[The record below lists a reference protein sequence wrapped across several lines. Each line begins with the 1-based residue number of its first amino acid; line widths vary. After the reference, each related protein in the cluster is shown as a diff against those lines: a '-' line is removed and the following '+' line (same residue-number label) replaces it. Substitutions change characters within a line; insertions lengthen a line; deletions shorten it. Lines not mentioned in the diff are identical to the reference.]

1 MLRSLNI
8 CGKIEK
14 KLKINKKRF
23 KVWFQ
28 FQKPISLEYKTVWW
42 ENCQGNGIIQGWTQ
56 KVWRR
61 EWGGGIDCRRHV
73 SSGVSRERGR
83 VWEGFSSYKGVR
95 GSGGLPGKFLK
106 LDCLRVH
113 FHAIFKSFSL
123 ILQADFFFSD
133 NFGKSRVRKLL
144 GQHSFVGSCS
154 PSHLIQEGQL
164 SVSSKR
170 VCTG

>member
-1 MLRSLNI
+1 MR
-8 CGKIEK
+8 
-14 KLKINKKRF
+14 
-23 KVWFQ
+23 
-28 FQKPISLEYKTVWW
+28 
-42 ENCQGNGIIQGWTQ
+42 
-56 KVWRR
+56 
-61 EWGGGIDCRRHV
+61 
-73 SSGVSRERGR
+73 GVSPLI
-83 VWEGFSSYKGVR
+83 R

-133 NFGKSRVRKLL
+133 NFRKSRVRKLL

-164 SVSSKR
+164 SVSGKR
-170 VCTG
+170 MCTVLVNYLCISLPRKCGYVN